1 MSNDISTMYTKEQNN
16 KNGRKGEIY
25 WKKEKEN
32 SIEPS
37 KYGEYILKHR
47 KRGKRK

>member
-1 MSNDISTMYTKEQNN
+1 MNMSNDISTMYTKEQNN

-25 WKKEKEN
+25 WKRKKVN

-37 KYGEYILKHR
+37 KYGEYILKHG
-47 KRGKRK
+47 KRGK

>member
-1 MSNDISTMYTKEQNN
+1 MIFLQCTQKNKII

-25 WKKEKEN
+25 WKKEKEK

-47 KRGKRK
+47 KRGK